1 VLRLSTNDFVAEL
14 FDADKEDKKTARQMK
29 GKGDAKAAKA
39 NLKKSMKKAAKAAG
53 KTNKT
58 TVGAAF
64 KLSLAKLM
72 TEMNSASPHF
82 IRCLKPN
89 MHKSPKEFDVDLV
102 TKQLRYTGMLETT
115 RIRREGYS
123 YRPTFEDFL
132 KRYKVLGFPFS
143 SNPPAT
149 LSTCQTILDAAGV
162 KGWMV
167 GKTKVFL
174 RYFHSDELNQKF
186 APFPNA
192 AKVVQK
198 VARGFHARYEVRKI
212 LEQKKKT
219 MDAVDRFVKKAEQL
233 NAGMRYVMEQLCDE
247 DRKRPAD
254 FWTKPPPKVV
264 VDKKKKAVEQKN
276 RKQSVRWFKEVEM
289 KKGVGINEDGE
300 GGFQVWFHGIITRQ
314 QSERLLAGTL
324 PGTFLVRVAESRFGY
339 SLSHK

>member
-1 VLRLSTNDFVAEL
+1 
-14 FDADKEDKKTARQMK
+14 
-29 GKGDAKAAKA
+29 
-39 NLKKSMKKAAKAAG
+39 
-53 KTNKT
+53 
-58 TVGAAF
+58 
-64 KLSLAKLM
+64 
-72 TEMNSASPHF
+72 MNSASPHF

-89 MHKSPKEFDVDLV
+89 MHKSPKEFDVELV

-192 AKVVQK
+192 AKVLQK
-198 VARGFHARYEVRKI
+198 VARGFRGRQAVHKLLRHK
-212 LEQKKKT
+212 QQT
-219 MDAVDRFVKKAEQL
+219 MDATARFIKQAEQL
-233 NAGMRYVMEQLCDE
+233 NKVMLDVVQQLCDE
-247 DRKRPAD
+247 DAARPANY
-254 FWTKPPPKVV
+254 WTKPVV
-264 VDKKKKAVEQKN
+264 EVQKKRQDKKPSRA
-276 RKQSVRWFKEVEM
+276 QSVRWFKEVEM
-289 KKGVGINEDGE
+289 KKGVGINEDGG
-300 GGFQVWFHGIITRQ
+300 GGFQVWFHGIITRHEA
-314 QSERLLAGTL
+314 ERLLANTQ